1 MAHPN
6 PDPPFPEDEPGVPG
20 PDIEIPETPEI
31 PESAPFTGDP
41 HNGRPHDSSP
51 ADYTPPPAD

>member
-20 PDIEIPETPEI
+20 PDVEIPETPDI
-31 PESAPFTGDP
+31 QQDAPFTGDP
-41 HNGRPHDSSP
+41 HDGRPHDTSP
-51 ADYTPPPAD
+51 AVFTPPPAD